1 MDMDFNSLLSQEE
14 IVKVSKKAGLN
25 FKNILSPDEID
36 NCILTATWRALSKY
50 DTNQKSCKFSTYL
63 YSGVE
68 MECKSMIRF
77 NKKSIFNKKKG
88 NLKNNKSNYINHEQ
102 DVDMRDEISNCPDS
116 SIIYDRFYKNM
127 TIKEIAKNN
136 KISTETVR
144 KKINKNIEIMRH
156 NIL

>member
-1 MDMDFNSLLSQEE
+1 MNFEGLLLQEDV
-14 IVKVSKKAGLN
+14 VKITNKAGVN
-25 FKNILSPDEID
+25 FKNTLTQDEID
-36 NCILTATWRALSKY
+36 NCIYTAIWRALSKY

-77 NKKSIFNKKKG
+77 NRKSIFDRNKG
-88 NLKNNKSNYINHEQ
+88 ILKNNKSCDRNHEQ
-102 DVDMRDEISNCPDS
+102 DIDMRDEINNCPDS

-127 TIKEIAKNN
+127 TIKEIAQNN

-144 KKINKNIEIMRH
+144 KKINKNIQIMRQ
-156 NIL
+156 NMS